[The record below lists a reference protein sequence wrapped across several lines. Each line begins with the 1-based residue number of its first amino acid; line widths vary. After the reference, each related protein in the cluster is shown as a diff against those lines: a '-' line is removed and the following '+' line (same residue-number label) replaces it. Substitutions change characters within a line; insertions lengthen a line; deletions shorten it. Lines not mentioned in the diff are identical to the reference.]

1 MTTHADNPVP
11 CEWCGWPTMH
21 VVVKLHTECLVALNE
36 TWERHA
42 YDEIWLD
49 GSRERGRP
57 DTLLYG
63 EVVHAFD

>member
-1 MTTHADNPVP
+1 
-11 CEWCGWPTMH
+11 MH